1 MFLLFLG
8 EQYEVDKLITEQT
21 ESPEDILL
29 RLEEA
34 LENGE
39 LTIEDACNFL
49 KDYSSR
55 STKH

>member
-1 MFLLFLG
+1 MYLVLLG
-8 EQYEVDKLITEQT
+8 EQYEVDKLITDQT
-21 ESPEDILL
+21 DSPEELLL

-49 KDYSSR
+49 TDYTSR

>member
-1 MFLLFLG
+1 MYLLFVGGQNEIDELM
-8 EQYEVDKLITEQT
+8 IEQT